1 MKLETDFDYI
11 IRIALLG
18 DSDVGKTNMII
29 RFIDNAFSLNIPS
42 TVGYDCKDKIISL
55 GKKKVKVQIW
65 DTAGQERYLSIS
77 KSFLQKLDGVMLI
90 YDIAHLQSFQSM
102 KGWIDLVRNYKEK
115 IPTIIVGNKTDK
127 KDNRKVSEEEGENLA
142 KENNVHF
149 FETSALNGD
158 NIEKAFLFFSDKV
171 FNYLMNARKLSTDNY
186 TLEKPD
192 KLKNNNKA
200 NCKAFC
206 CG

>member
-1 MKLETDFDYI
+1 MNIETNFDYI
-11 IRIALLG
+11 IRLALLG
-18 DSDVGKTNMII
+18 DSAVGKTNMII

-42 TVGYDCKDKIISL
+42 TMGYDCKDKIISL

-65 DTAGQERYLSIS
+65 DTAGQERYLSIN
-77 KSFLQKLDGVMLI
+77 KSFLQKLDGVILV
-90 YDIAHLQSFQSM
+90 YDITDLESFQNM
-102 KGWIDLVRNYKEK
+102 KGWIDLVKDYKDK

-127 KDNRKVSEEEGENLA
+127 EDNRKVSEEEGENLA

-171 FNYLMNARKLSTDNY
+171 FNYLMNERKISIKKY
-186 TLEKPD
+186 TLEKTD
-192 KLKNNNKA
+192 NSKKNNNKK
-200 NCKAFC
+200 NCCK
-206 CG
+206 